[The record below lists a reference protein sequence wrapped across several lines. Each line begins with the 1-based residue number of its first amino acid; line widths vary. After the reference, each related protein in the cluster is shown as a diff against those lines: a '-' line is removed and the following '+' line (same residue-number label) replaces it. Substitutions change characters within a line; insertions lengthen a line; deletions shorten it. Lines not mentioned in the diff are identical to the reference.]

1 VESLQRGVAAA
12 LEKTGFGA
20 LAIHSGSPVKRTE
33 ADDAY
38 WSLRPTPHFQHWL
51 PLAEPGGLLVVQPG
65 KQPKLVRTLQ
75 PSFWEA
81 PGHEQLRTLFAS
93 GDRAELEL
101 HLAFLGTTLQDDAE
115 TPYKNIVALGKH
127 AATLHHISYEKRAA
141 PAQSLLL
148 DAGASFSGYC
158 SDITR

>member
-1 VESLQRGVAAA
+1 MDLASLHRAHVESLQRGVAAA

-65 KQPKLVRTLQ
+65 KQPKLVRTPKPLTRTSSRWAST
-75 PSFWEA
+75 PRRSTTSATKSARRRRSRSCSMPEPLSPATAPTSPA
-81 PGHEQLRTLFAS
+81 PG
-93 GDRAELEL
+93 
-101 HLAFLGTTLQDDAE
+101 
-115 TPYKNIVALGKH
+115 
-127 AATLHHISYEKRAA
+127 
-141 PAQSLLL
+141 
-148 DAGASFSGYC
+148 
-158 SDITR
+158 